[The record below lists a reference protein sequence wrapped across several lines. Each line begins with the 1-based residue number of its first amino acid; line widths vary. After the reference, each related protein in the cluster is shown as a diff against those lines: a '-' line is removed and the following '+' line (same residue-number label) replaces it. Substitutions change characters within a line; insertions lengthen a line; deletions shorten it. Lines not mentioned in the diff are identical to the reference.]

1 MANILSKSGIVDNS
15 TVRTWH
21 VTQSIDA
28 FTNAV
33 AYDITISGSLTIIGD
48 LNLSINP
55 TGNLIGTA
63 AFSPSS
69 STTNT
74 ALSSSTTQYASIS
87 NDTVVLQLYHGEFK
101 TPQPSTTYYFAINPS
116 DTLYTSSLAVGM
128 IPPTILTILS
138 ASITTTVMGVT
149 GSNELSTYQLIQNTT
164 IHDFGSVLRH
174 NTQVSSSIQNLNVV
188 VSSSNRP
195 VLVRWTTPAWSV
207 NPTFVSHNL
216 VLYCTRGYNPI

>member
-33 AYDITISGSLTIIGD
+33 AYDITISGSLTVIGD
-48 LNLSINP
+48 LNLNTNP

-63 AFSPSS
+63 AYSLSS
-69 STTNT
+69 SIANT
-74 ALSSSTTQYASIS
+74 ALSSSTSPYANVSY
-87 NDTVVLQLYHGEFK
+87 DTDIVQLYHGEFK
-101 TPQPSTTYYFAINPS
+101 NPLPSTTYYFAINIGDP
-116 DTLYTSSLAVGM
+116 LYTSSLAVGM
-128 IPPTILTILS
+128 IPPTNLRILS
-138 ASITTTVMGVT
+138 ASLTTTVT
-149 GSNELSTYQLIQNTT
+149 GDLGSGELSTYQLFQNTQ
-164 IHDFGSVLRH
+164 IHDFGSVLSH
-174 NTQVSSSIQNLNVV
+174 NNSVTSSIQNLNVDI
-188 VSSSNRP
+188 SSSNSP

-216 VLYCTRGYNPI
+216 ILYCTRGYNPI